1 MGLTSIWQNF
11 EGCSVLLFIEKLG
24 KEGLVKLTVELIND
38 IRLNFGILQQN
49 KIDLYISKIS
59 VTVDLI
65 LNTSTFREIKS

>member
-38 IRLNFGILQQN
+38 IHQNFGIIQ
-49 KIDLYISKIS
+49 
-59 VTVDLI
+59 T
-65 LNTSTFREIKS
+65 E